1 MDERKRSEKRVD
13 DLEFELAKH
22 VAGDVLQKM
31 KSSEATLFAKHV
43 HRTDDSVNP
52 LGFLSA
58 IATAFA
64 NVVPAER
71 PFVVVFSSS
80 PSSQTST
87 SASVLLVFGSD
98 DKYVKAVGDLLKSK
112 LNVKGGGKGT
122 RWSGKFTGVWRGR
135 EDSVISEVF
144 QAVSP

>member
-1 MDERKRSEKRVD
+1 VDERKRSEKRVD

-22 VAGDVLQKM
+22 VAGDVLQEI

-144 QAVSP
+144 HAVSP